1 MGTHAA
7 VESSPDNVR
16 DGSALSDGPGPA
28 SSEEKAYERNRH
40 LTPRKCPTR
49 LKSDGYGLGSQCV
62 AVTVS
67 VAAVNSE
74 AGF

>member
-16 DGSALSDGPGPA
+16 DGPALSDGPGPA

-49 LKSDGYGLGSQCV
+49 LKSDRYGPGSQRV
-62 AVTVS
+62 AVTTK